1 MWLVKNFVFSLFS
14 IIIAVLTLLTKPVN
28 FKGKAANSLLKIW
41 CNGTLFLYG
50 VKVNVFGGESARGG
64 VSSQTGRIYISN
76 HLSYLDIFVLLA
88 KVPDNIRMIYKR
100 EINRIPLISW
110 AMLAA
115 EFVPIDRRNVRSAL
129 GSLDRAARKI
139 RKGLSFVI
147 FPEGT
152 RSPDGSVREFK
163 RGMFLITEKVE
174 ADVVPVSISNTNNLL
189 PRGSMRVKKGIVNL
203 VIGNPLKPKKDR
215 EFLNEIRDIII
226 SNLKP
231 V

>member
-1 MWLVKNFVFSLFS
+1 MWLVKNFVFSVFS
-14 IIIAVLTLLTKPVN
+14 IVIAVLTLLTKPVN

-50 VKVNVFGGESARGG
+50 VKVNVFGGGN
-64 VSSQTGRIYISN
+64 VSSRTGKVYVSN

-88 KVPDNIRMIYKR
+88 KVPDNIRMIYKK
-100 EINRIPLISW
+100 EINRLPLIGW

-115 EFVPIDRRNVRSAL
+115 EFVPIDRRNIRSAL
-129 GSLDRAARKI
+129 GSLDKAARKI
-139 RKGLSFVI
+139 KKGLSFVI

-152 RSPDGSVREFK
+152 RSPDGCVKEFK
-163 RGMFLITEKVE
+163 RGIFMITEKVD
-174 ADVVPVSISNTNNLL
+174 ADVVPVSISNTNNLM
-189 PRGSMRVKKGIVNL
+189 PRGSLRIKKGIVNL
-203 VIGNPLKPKKDR
+203 VIGGPLRPKKDR

>member
-28 FKGKAANSLLKIW
+28 FKGKAANLLLKIW

-50 VKVNVFGGESARGG
+50 VKVNVFGKEN
-64 VSSQTGRIYISN
+64 VSSPNGKIYISN

-88 KVPDNIRMIYKR
+88 KVPDNIRMIYKK

-129 GSLDRAARKI
+129 GSLDKAARKI
-139 RKGLSFVI
+139 KKGLSFVI

-163 RGMFLITEKVE
+163 RGMFLITEKVD

-203 VIGNPLKPKKDR
+203 VIGKPLKPKKDR